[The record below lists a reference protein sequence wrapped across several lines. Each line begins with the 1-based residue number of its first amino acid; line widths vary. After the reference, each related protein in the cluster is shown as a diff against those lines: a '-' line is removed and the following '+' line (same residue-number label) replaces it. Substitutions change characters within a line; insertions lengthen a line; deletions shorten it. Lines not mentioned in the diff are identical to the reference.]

1 MKSPTNSKACIRALR
16 DAEQIRRCKDLML
29 QQHEAITDSA
39 ATFTLC
45 ASLVRLSILRLL
57 EEEQELC
64 VCDLAEILDLSVPA
78 VSQHLRKLKQ
88 AEAVTSRRSGN
99 TIYHTVKP
107 EFSLQLSQAT
117 SLLNTTV
124 TA

>member
-1 MKSPTNSKACIRALR
+1 MKLPTNSKACIRALR

-29 QQHEAITDSA
+29 QQNEAITNSA
-39 ATFTLC
+39 ATFNLC
-45 ASLVRLSILRLL
+45 ASPVRLSILRLL